1 MYMFLHAY
9 EMYMYMHMYVPENL
23 FYRIETEKKLLQ
35 NIENVLHLIQDDTF
49 WSKFGCILEKTHP
62 GIKEI
67 LRDRIQDL
75 EKLDCGI
82 VVAGNVNDYAI

>member
-1 MYMFLHAY
+1 MCLK
-9 EMYMYMHMYVPENL
+9 NL

-62 GIKEI
+62 GIKEN

>member
-1 MYMFLHAY
+1 MCLT
-9 EMYMYMHMYVPENL
+9 NL
-23 FYRIETEKKLLQ
+23 FYREETEKRLSRY
-35 NIENVLHLIQDDTF
+35 IENVFHLVEDDKF
-49 WSKFGCILEKTHP
+49 WSKFGCILEKTYP

-82 VVAGNVNDYAI
+82 VVAGIVND

>member
-1 MYMFLHAY
+1 MCLT
-9 EMYMYMHMYVPENL
+9 NL
-23 FYRIETEKKLLQ
+23 FYREVTEKRLSRY
-35 NIENVLHLIQDDTF
+35 IEHVFHLVEDDKF
-49 WSKFGCILEKTHP
+49 WSKFGCILEKTYP

-82 VVAGNVNDYAI
+82 VVAGIVND